1 MSKEGGLFE
10 RVTEEEFQEFLK
22 AEFSGNGA
30 KYKVEVSIYEIIF
43 VVFIIIALISL
54 VLFYK
59 KRKSYI
65 IRQRN
70 FYLTFIG
77 GIFTFISVV
86 CSFLSQLMKTTC
98 MYNVVIA
105 GIFNTIVNYI
115 FLSRSLRVILY
126 YYLNIYKV
134 SSVKNKKIIATCNI
148 HYIGPNSYLPKIY
161 KRIKK
166 IIIGVIVIPT
176 ILSIIP
182 IFAIYILNG
191 EVRKQCNFSGS
202 YDTLTGLKQNRGKVF
217 FQVIGLY
224 TIVYTLLTIVIAF
237 FLFRVKDVNKYG
249 LKFECLSVSLL
260 VIIVGII
267 NVFLQRNASQTKLD
281 STEKEKKY
289 PYKFVLLIYQ
299 YTKGGR
305 MLFTCIL
312 IYMFLS
318 SISLPIIHYYRA
330 KNIKSNYIDDS
341 IYSFQYF
348 YKVLNTPTL
357 VNDLREIAIKE
368 FSAEN
373 VLFWEN
379 YQVLQ
384 LMIYRYQVEYNK
396 AMDKGD
402 ENLVSQY
409 NFDEYYEHQMQSL
422 SASSIEEAD
431 RNRSY
436 DPNMI
441 VPKEILPYYLTF
453 YDLFIDSNGPAVVNI
468 DDNISKKIDKNI
480 HSNPTIGIY
489 DEAKNE
495 VVQLMFDGIYDIFLK
510 KYKKHINKTLP

>member
-1 MSKEGGLFE
+1 MAKESGLFE
-10 RVTEEEFQEFLK
+10 RVTEEEFQEYLK
-22 AEFSGNGA
+22 AEFVND
-30 KYKVEVSIYEIIF
+30 KKFKIEIVIYQIF
-43 VVFIIIALISL
+43 FILFIIIALISL
-54 VLFYK
+54 IYFYK

-70 FYLTFIG
+70 FYLTFTG

-86 CSFLSQLMKTTC
+86 CSFIPQLIKTTC
-98 MYNVVIA
+98 MYNVFVA
-105 GIFNTIVNYI
+105 GVLNTIVTYI
-115 FLSRSLRVILY
+115 FLSRSIRVILY
-126 YYLNIYKV
+126 YYLNIFKV
-134 SSVKNKKIIATCNI
+134 SSVKNKKINSTIQPNE
-148 HYIGPNSYLPKIY
+148 YIPRIY
-161 KRIKK
+161 KKIK
-166 IIIGVIVIPT
+166 IIIISIIIIPT
-176 ILSIIP
+176 VILIFSI
-182 IFAIYILNG
+182 FVAYKLDD
-191 EVRKQCNFSGS
+191 EARKQCTFTDIN
-202 YDTLTGLKQNRGKVF
+202 DILIGLKNNHGSIF
-217 FQVIGLY
+217 FKIIGINTVIY
-224 TIVYTLLTIVIAF
+224 TILTIVVVI
-237 FLFRVKDVNKYG
+237 FLFKVKDVNKYG
-249 LKFECLSVSLL
+249 LKFECISVSILI
-260 VIIVGII
+260 IIVSVI
-267 NVFLQRNASQTKLD
+267 NVFLQNNASENSYYNSAENK
-281 STEKEKKY
+281 KKY
-289 PYKFVLLIYQ
+289 PYKIILLIYE

-305 MLFTCIL
+305 MFFTIIL
-312 IYMFLS
+312 VYMFLS
-318 SISLPIIHYYRA
+318 SITLPIIHYCLARR
-330 KNIKSNYIDDS
+330 IKSNYLNNS
-341 IYSFQYF
+341 MKSMEYF
-348 YKVLNTPTL
+348 YNILNTPTL
-357 VNDLREIAIKE
+357 VNDLRDIAIKYYCVE
-368 FSAEN
+368 I